1 MMDLTKSPAW
11 EGFRSGEWRHLINV
25 RNFIQR
31 NYTPYEGDDAF
42 LTGTTERTERVWEKC
57 RALIVE
63 EVKKGII
70 DVETSVVSGI
80 DNFAPGYIDRE
91 NEVIVGLQT
100 DAPLKRIVNP
110 YGGMRMAKAALEQ
123 YGYALDPDIEK
134 HFTEYRKTH
143 NDGVFD
149 AYPQRIRAARSAGL
163 VTGLPDAYG
172 RGRIIGDYRRVALY
186 GVDFL
191 IEAKQ
196 EDLRNADGPMTEER
210 IRLREELSEQ
220 IRALGKMKSMA
231 ARYGVDISGPAATAQ
246 EAVQAL
252 YMAYLAGTKENN
264 GAATSLGRT
273 STFLD
278 IYIQRDLERG
288 ILDEQGAQE
297 LIDQFVIKL
306 RMVRHL
312 RMQSYN
318 DIFAGD
324 PTWVTEAIGG
334 RFNDGRTKVTKTS
347 FRFLQTLYN
356 LGPSPEPNLTILWSP
371 ELPQGFKDFCA
382 KVSADTSS
390 IQYENDDLMREV
402 RHSDDYGIACCVS
415 FQDIGRQIQFFGA
428 RTNLAKALLLA
439 INEGRCENTG
449 TLMVKGIP
457 ALSEGPLRFEE
468 VMRNYKMVLKEI
480 ARVYN
485 EAMNIIHY
493 MHDKYYYEKAQMAF
507 VDTDPRINLA
517 YGVAGL
523 SIALDSLSA
532 IKYARVTPRRNAEG
546 LTEAFDIE
554 GEFPCYGN
562 NDDRVDHLGVDLVY
576 YFSEELKKLP
586 VYKNARPTL
595 SLLTITSNVMYGK
608 KTGATPDGRLK
619 GVAFAP
625 GANPMHGRDKSG
637 AIASLASVA
646 KMRYRD
652 SQDGISN
659 TFSIVPK
666 SLGPTAG
673 ERIEN
678 LVTMLDGYFTK
689 GAHHLNVNVLNR
701 EMLEDAMEH
710 PEKYPQLTIRVSGYA
725 VNFTKLSREHQLEVI
740 SRSFHE
746 RM

>member
-1 MMDLTKSPAW
+1 MKQRSAKSKKKIYSQIFGIAVSLLLAVAVILSAVFLHESHYFNSSESHVLEVLRGMDGKS
-11 EGFRSGEWRHLINV
+11 EVRSWDDD
-25 RNFIQR
+25 RNLKRRETLLQKGCADNPDMIGWLVLPQTMIDYPLMGGTDSAR
-31 NYTPYEGDDAF
+31 YTDHNYEGSYDLYGTPFLDSRNAVDFSDFFSLVFGHNMNNSAMFGSLDDFLQESAF
-42 LTGTTERTERVWEKC
+42 ADL
-57 RALIVE
+57 
-63 EVKKGII
+63 
-70 DVETSVVSGI
+70 S
-80 DNFAPGYIDRE
+80 
-91 NEVIVGLQT
+91 
-100 DAPLKRIVNP
+100 
-110 YGGMRMAKAALEQ
+110 
-123 YGYALDPDIEK
+123 
-134 HFTEYRKTH
+134 
-143 NDGVFD
+143 DGV
-149 AYPQRIRAARSAGL
+149 L
-163 VTGLPDAYG
+163 LLPDE
-172 RGRIIGDYRRVALY
+172 RYRLEVTAS
-186 GVDFL
+186 
-191 IEAKQ
+191 I
-196 EDLRNADGPMTEER
+196 
-210 IRLREELSEQ
+210 
-220 IRALGKMKSMA
+220 
-231 ARYGVDISGPAATAQ
+231 AATCP
-246 EAVQAL
+246 
-252 YMAYLAGTKENN
+252 
-264 GAATSLGRT
+264 
-273 STFLD
+273 
-278 IYIQRDLERG
+278 
-288 ILDEQGAQE
+288 AQE